1 MNRSEDKQVRP
12 TAEQL
17 HVYLRRL
24 EWAQALSEETLTAIA
39 AAAEW
44 VEFHIGEVVIKL
56 DLEITHTYFLI
67 TGRVQSIL
75 HDSLGKAVETDTIG
89 PGRAI
94 ALIALG
100 STDRALL
107 HVEAIEPAT
116 AIKLTPTDVLQLA
129 AKHADFQLALFR
141 LAVNAFNR
149 YVMVDRSLPKP
160 SVVGIVHHSEA
171 SRPLVGRL
179 ARRLRELDEYPAVF
193 GDVEQWRPD
202 GDIPFK
208 LLAGEGQ
215 IQQDILKD
223 WPLNSRLLID
233 VRADYSPE
241 AMMRLLGYVDLV
253 LWCVRPQDARASN
266 SFAPSPAE
274 ERTQMA
280 RQDPDRV
287 GSRQQRACASLCAG
301 AASTR

>member
-12 TAEQL
+12 TVEQL

-24 EWAQALSEETLTAIA
+24 EWAVGAKRRNANRNTT
-39 AAAEW
+39 AAEW

-56 DLEITHTYFLI
+56 DLEITHAYFLI

-75 HDSLGKAVETDTIG
+75 HDSLGKALRPILSV

-100 STDRALL
+100 LTDRALL

-179 ARRLRELDEYPAVF
+179 ARRLRELDEYPAVSRRRRAMEA
-193 GDVEQWRPD
+193 GWRHPVQIACWRGPD
-202 GDIPFK
+202 
-208 LLAGEGQ
+208 
-215 IQQDILKD
+215 
-223 WPLNSRLLID
+223 
-233 VRADYSPE
+233 
-241 AMMRLLGYVDLV
+241 
-253 LWCVRPQDARASN
+253 
-266 SFAPSPAE
+266 
-274 ERTQMA
+274 
-280 RQDPDRV
+280 
-287 GSRQQRACASLCAG
+287 
-301 AASTR
+301 STGHS